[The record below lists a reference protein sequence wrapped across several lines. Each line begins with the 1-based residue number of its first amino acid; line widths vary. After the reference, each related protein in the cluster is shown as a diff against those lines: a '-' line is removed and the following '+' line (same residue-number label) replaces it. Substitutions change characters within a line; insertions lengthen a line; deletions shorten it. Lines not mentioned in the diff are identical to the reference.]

1 MSLTVQQLKEKLEM
15 IDKDLS
21 KLKSE
26 PFNDKKISILSEY
39 REYIEDEI
47 RMLENENRSRNRIR

>member
-1 MSLTVQQLKEKLEM
+1 MSISIQDLKDKLEM
-15 IDKDLS
+15 IDRDLA
-21 KLKSE
+21 KLKLE

-47 RMLENENRSRNRIR
+47 RMLENENRVRTRTR